1 MDLFRP
7 DNHSIV
13 TDQRIYRTRILTQ
26 LGKMTSTHAE
36 MNAMKTPASMDLHVA
51 LNWRP

>member
-1 MDLFRP
+1 MGLFRP

-26 LGKMTSTHAE
+26 LGKMTCPGAE
-36 MNAMKTPASMDLHVA
+36 MNSVKAPASMDLHLA

>member
-1 MDLFRP
+1 MDLFGP

-26 LGKMTSTHAE
+26 LGKMTCTRTE
-36 MNAMKTPASMDLHVA
+36 MNSLKTPASTDLHLA